1 VFVGEND
8 SPQEFRKTLF
18 YKKCWSSEKHYF
30 IKNVS
35 LRKLTLGNWS
45 KKLMTCFER
54 WVDDVKKIDD
64 VF

>member
-8 SPQEFRKTLF
+8 SPQEFRKTF
-18 YKKCWSSEKHYF
+18 F
-30 IKNVS
+30 IKNVDEKNNYNNNVF

>member
-8 SPQEFRKTLF
+8 SPQEVRKTLF
-18 YKKCWSSEKHYF
+18 YKKNVDEKNNYNN
-30 IKNVS
+30 NVF